1 MSWEDSAL
9 DLSLRIH
16 LWILLNAI
24 WPPGDHRASSQ
35 GILLGTGFGGLLGL
49 DCKGLYGFLVTEYET
64 SGWNEGTF
72 PLFCVN
78 KGNHYSL
85 LTKNPV
91 FHHYIAKPLG
101 QVDMLLDCEEGY
113 LSFLNVA
120 KNFLI
125 YKYPHGTFSNPVWP
139 LFSGGQ
145 TKLSFKL

>member
-35 GILLGTGFGGLLGL
+35 GILLGTGFEGHLGL
-49 DCKGLYGFLVTEYET
+49 DCKGLYGFLVTEYEP

-85 LTKNPV
+85 LTTNPV
-91 FHHYIAKPLG
+91 IHHYIEKPLDKIG
-101 QVDMLLDCEEGY
+101 VFLDCEAGY
-113 LSFLNVA
+113 LSFLNIA
-120 KNFLI
+120 KSSLI
-125 YKYPHGTFSNPVWP
+125 YRYPHKTFKYRVWP
-139 LFSGGQ
+139 FFSYGQ
-145 TKLSFKL
+145 TIP